1 MSKIVNRLGLLVLD
15 EFFKNLDNDR
25 LEEVL
30 EILKTMNV
38 GCIMLTSH
46 AESIPA
52 FNNKTYILSLNEN
65 GLSDII

>member
-1 MSKIVNRLGLLVLD
+1 
-15 EFFKNLDNDR
+15 
-25 LEEVL
+25 L

-65 GLSDII
+65 GLSDIILK